1 MPKQK
6 APNCLSF
13 EKKQLSSENFHQFEK
28 FYSSAEIIPTLFL
41 FLPLSHFP
49 KLGLKVIC

>member
-6 APNCLSF
+6 APNRLSF
-13 EKKQLSSENFHQFEK
+13 EKNSQALENFHQFEK
-28 FYSSAEIIPTLFL
+28 FSTEIIPTLFL
-41 FLPLSHFP
+41 FLALSHFP

>member
-6 APNCLSF
+6 APNRLSF
-13 EKKQLSSENFHQFEK
+13 KKNSQALKNFHQFKK
-28 FYSSAEIIPTLFL
+28 FYSSAEIIQTLFL